1 MKNKTCMMQG
11 KVLASGKGQEGTDRD
26 ALFAFSPS
34 PDSLFPAPLLD
45 VFFFSLLPGPRSRS
59 LLVLAMQRR

>member
-45 VFFFSLLPGPRSRS
+45 VFFFSLPGPRCRS
-59 LLVLAMQRR
+59 LLVPAMQRR